1 MSRLDLADGLRM
13 LHHAGSDHSF
23 GHAEHLAFAWSAL
36 DEADTV
42 EEAIDVVS
50 LTIRHAA
57 TLAGNPEKFHVTMT
71 VFWVRMLEH
80 VRAAHPGVTSVE
92 DALAVFPDLA
102 DASLHDRHW
111 SDINDEQARRQWV
124 EPDLEPMP

>member
-13 LHHAGSDHSF
+13 LHDAGSDRGF
-23 GHAEHLAFAWSAL
+23 GHAEHLGFAWSAL

-42 EEAIDVVS
+42 EEAITLVS

-71 VFWVRMLEH
+71 VFWVRMLAH
-80 VRAAHPGVTSVE
+80 VRTAHPEVRSVE
-92 DALAVFPDLA
+92 EALAIFPDLA
-102 DASLHDRHW
+102 DPSLHDRHW
-111 SDINDEQARRQWV
+111 SDINDERARHQWV